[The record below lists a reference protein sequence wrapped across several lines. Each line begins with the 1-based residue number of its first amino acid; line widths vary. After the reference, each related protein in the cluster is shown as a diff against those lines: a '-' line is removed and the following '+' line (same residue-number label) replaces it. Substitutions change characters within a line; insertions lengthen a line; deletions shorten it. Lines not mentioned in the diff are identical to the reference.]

1 MGDVIG
7 GSELDQW
14 YAAPCVLINYD
25 DLEVVGELLGSTC
38 LKNQRKQ
45 NRKQKAL
52 SPCSPPTGGWFLTR
66 ALRSVHG
73 LRSL

>member
-14 YAAPCVLINYD
+14 YAAPCVLINHDY
-25 DLEVVGELLGSTC
+25 LEVVGGLLGSTC

-45 NRKQKAL
+45 DRKEQAL
-52 SPCSPPTGGWFLTR
+52 SRCSPPTGGWFLTR
-66 ALRSVHG
+66 ALRSVHA